1 MPGSCLTVMPS
12 MPGAPLLRT
21 TARNA
26 ASMLSG
32 AQIAS
37 IRCSVDAGLSGS
49 AVAVTTS
56 TSCRSRR
63 GASPRPGIGKASSSW
78 YGGRDLVMR
87 RPIYSP
93 FPSTPSRGPF
103 GPSARRAGLLCPLL
117 TSALRSG
124 RLTTS
129 SVPKDT
135 VQISRSKPDSL
146 HPTPAGFTVLALDGY
161 GLCDILPARPTSA
174 ASYPV
179 SVRRVATLLHAS
191 FRQSLAVPP
200 LRFASASPPSG
211 CTGDLHPQNCRTC
224 PTHRTLCAGS
234 ADAAALCGG
243 ILDCRCA
250 RRSARRQV
258 GTSGN
263 RGSRR
268 L

>member
-1 MPGSCLTVMPS
+1 MPGSCLTAMPS
-12 MPGAPLLRT
+12 TPGAQLLRT
-21 TARNA
+21 TVRNA

-49 AVAVTTS
+49 AVDVSPS

-117 TSALRSG
+117 TSALWSG

-129 SVPKDT
+129 YGPRDR

-146 HPTPAGFTVLALDGY
+146 HRTPAGFTVLAIDGY

-191 FRQSLAVPP
+191 FRRSLAVPP

-211 CTGDLHPQNCRTC
+211 CTGDFHPQTVGHVRHTG
-224 PTHRTLCAGS
+224 RCAPAVAGRLRRS
-234 ADAAALCGG
+234 LPRPAAAVTL
-243 ILDCRCA
+243 
-250 RRSARRQV
+250 
-258 GTSGN
+258 
-263 RGSRR
+263 GSRR
-268 L
+268 DPCLIS

>member
-37 IRCSVDAGLSGS
+37 IRCSVDFGLSGS
-49 AVAVTTS
+49 AVAVAAS

-63 GASPRPGIGKASSSW
+63 GASPRPGLGKANSSW
-78 YGGRDLVMR
+78 YGDRDLVMR

-124 RLTTS
+124 RLTTA

-146 HPTPAGFTVLALDGY
+146 HRTPAGFTVLALVMDMDFATSCPY
-161 GLCDILPARPTSA
+161 ELAQRAVSLDARYPAA
-174 ASYPV
+174 
-179 SVRRVATLLHAS
+179 H
-191 FRQSLAVPP
+191 
-200 LRFASASPPSG
+200 FA
-211 CTGDLHPQNCRTC
+211 L
-224 PTHRTLCAGS
+224 
-234 ADAAALCGG
+234 
-243 ILDCRCA
+243 
-250 RRSARRQV
+250 
-258 GTSGN
+258 
-263 RGSRR
+263 
-268 L
+268 